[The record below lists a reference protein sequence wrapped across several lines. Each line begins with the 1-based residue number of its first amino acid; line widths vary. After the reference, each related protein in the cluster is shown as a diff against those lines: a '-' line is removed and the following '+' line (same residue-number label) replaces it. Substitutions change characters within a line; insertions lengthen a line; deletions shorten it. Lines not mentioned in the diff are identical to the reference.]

1 MFYAQKSSI
10 DSATC
15 SVRLIAY
22 RLIRL
27 QAVVVIVITWYW
39 WVQGATD
46 GLSALLGG
54 AACVLPNLYFA
65 WRLFSI
71 TSSRATKRIIIDF
84 FLGEL
89 IKLALSSVLVILIIV
104 FIPVSIVPFTI
115 GFVGAQFGFLFA
127 PLEIL
132 WSRSNKVKST
142 Q

>member
-10 DSATC
+10 DSATR
-15 SVRLIAY
+15 SIRLITY

-27 QAVVVIVITWYW
+27 QAVVVIVIALYW
-39 WVQGATD
+39 WIQGATE

-65 WRLFSI
+65 WYLFSI
-71 TSSRATKRIIIDF
+71 TRSRAAKRIIINF

-89 IKLALSSVLVILIIV
+89 IKLVLSSVLVILIIV
-104 FIPVSIVPFTI
+104 FIPVSIVPFI
-115 GFVGAQFGFLFA
+115 VGFVGAQFGFLFA
-127 PLEIL
+127 PLKIL
-132 WSRSNKVKST
+132 GSRSNKTKGT